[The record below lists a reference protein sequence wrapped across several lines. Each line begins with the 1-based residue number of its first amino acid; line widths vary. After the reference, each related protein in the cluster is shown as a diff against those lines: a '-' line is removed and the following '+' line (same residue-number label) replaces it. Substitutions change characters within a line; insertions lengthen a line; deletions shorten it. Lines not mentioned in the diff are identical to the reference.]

1 MLSSLG
7 KLLAG
12 ILCLILL
19 GCVDTATK
27 HEALGDR
34 AYVERRYGDALA
46 EYRVALVQRTD
57 DREIRGKAAAAALH
71 AGDLVAAA
79 EEYIAVGTAG
89 SDRLVSEAAD
99 GLARVAQAA
108 ADADDQIALA
118 TAVDGLGRIAPG
130 RALGHFAGQL
140 AIQVGEGP
148 ASDEMLSVL
157 FYAAAAAPD
166 ARLQDSLMYAYAATL
181 RRLGQCEDAIP
192 VFESLMR
199 RQLEPVVMERAR
211 DALGYCALLLGQRAV
226 DAGLP
231 LTAEEWFLRAIQRAG
246 STVHGRRAYLGLGD
260 VLFARADYVGAAVAY
275 ESALLGGAPGGPIY
289 EQALAKLSMVE
300 RAGTGIP

>member
-1 MLSSLG
+1 MPSLLGRLLVGLFCLSSL
-7 KLLAG
+7 A
-12 ILCLILL
+12 
-19 GCVDTATK
+19 CVDTAMK
-27 HEALGDR
+27 HAALGDR
-34 AYVERRYGDALA
+34 AYVERRYSDALA

-57 DREIRGKAAAAALH
+57 DRDIRVKAAAAALN

-89 SDRLVSEAAD
+89 SDPIESEAGD
-99 GLARVAQAA
+99 GLTRVAQAA
-108 ADADDQIALA
+108 ADAGDQIALA
-118 TAVDGLGRIAPG
+118 TAVDGLRRIAPG

-140 AIQVGEGP
+140 AMQIGEAP
-148 ASDEMLSVL
+148 ASNEVLSVL

-275 ESALLGGAPGGPIY
+275 ESALLGGEPGGPVY
-289 EQALAKLSMVE
+289 EEALAKLSMVE